1 MRWKSAEERGA
12 ENLRLDEG
20 EKLWQVLRIIT
31 SSPRSMHKNLFLLAL
46 ATGLVTSFVPVAS
59 AYDDDPGYGAYRP
72 WFGGDSRG
80 ASDRHA
86 NEIIY
91 YRPSQRYY
99 AKGFTVN
106 YRYLP
111 VYAMSVGDAQEAGAS
126 NFRTE
131 AFRITPSDVAAWGA
145 KSPRLIVANGKAP
158 KLVAITAI
166 VPPTPVVSPAQA
178 SGGASPV
185 VSPATPISAERPVL
199 ATPNLDPSPVPPV
212 VPAAPVAPVVPKPSI
227 P

>member
-1 MRWKSAEERGA
+1 
-12 ENLRLDEG
+12 
-20 EKLWQVLRIIT
+20 
-31 SSPRSMHKNLFLLAL
+31 MHKNLFLLGL
-46 ATGLVTSFVPVAS
+46 ATGLLASFIPAAS
-59 AYDDDPGYGAYRP
+59 AYDDDPGYGPYRP

-80 ASDRHA
+80 GSDRHA

-111 VYAMSVGDAQEAGAS
+111 VYALSVGESQEAGAS

-158 KLVAITAI
+158 TLVAITAI
-166 VPPTPVVSPAQA
+166 VPPTPVVSPAQL
-178 SGGASPV
+178 SGAASPV

-212 VPAAPVAPVVPKPSI
+212 VPAAPVAPKPAN

>member
-1 MRWKSAEERGA
+1 
-12 ENLRLDEG
+12 
-20 EKLWQVLRIIT
+20 
-31 SSPRSMHKNLFLLAL
+31 
-46 ATGLVTSFVPVAS
+46 
-59 AYDDDPGYGAYRP
+59 
-72 WFGGDSRG
+72 
-80 ASDRHA
+80 
-86 NEIIY
+86 
-91 YRPSQRYY
+91 
-99 AKGFTVN
+99 
-106 YRYLP
+106 
-111 VYAMSVGDAQEAGAS
+111 MSVGDAQEAGAS